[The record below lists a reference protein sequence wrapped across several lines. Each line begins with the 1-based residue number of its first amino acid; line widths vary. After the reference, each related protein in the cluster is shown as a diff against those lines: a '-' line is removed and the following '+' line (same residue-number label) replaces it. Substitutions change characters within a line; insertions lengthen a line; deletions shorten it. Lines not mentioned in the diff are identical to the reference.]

1 MDGMNVRERAANGA
15 AALTEFIERNI
26 AEGVWPPGA
35 KLPTERVLER
45 QFGVSRNTLRKS
57 LKRLENQGK
66 ITREVGRG
74 SFVTEAATSGE
85 LPAGNP
91 RDLAH
96 RIQGASPVE
105 VMEVRLMI
113 EPLAAELAAMRATA
127 EDLRRMDDCLDHCD
141 KAGDIAEF
149 EHWDG
154 MLHLTIVAAAKN
166 GMLSALY
173 EAINDLRRHAEWR
186 RLKERSVTPE
196 RRGLYGDQHRRI
208 VQLLKDRDA
217 EGARAELHSHLM
229 KVRANLFGS

>member
-1 MDGMNVRERAANGA
+1 MDGMNVRERAASGA

-57 LKRLENQGK
+57 LKRLQTEGK

-74 SFVTEAATSGE
+74 SFVTESAAAGE
-85 LPAGNP
+85 IKLGNP
-91 RDLAH
+91 RDLIH

-113 EPLAAELAAMRATA
+113 EPLAAELAAMRATG
-127 EDLRRMDDCLDHCD
+127 EDLRRMDDCLEHCER
-141 KAGDIAEF
+141 AVDIAEF

-196 RRGLYGDQHRRI
+196 RRGHYGDQHRRI
-208 VQLLKDRDA
+208 VQFLKDRDA
-217 EGARAELHSHLM
+217 EGARAELHEHLM
-229 KVRANLFGS
+229 KVRRNLFGD